1 MKTKG
6 LLVDFIIDNAGF
18 ILVYFLNTIVLLL
31 FFYLYYENVELAY
44 PICLSSFLFFIS
56 IIVKWFKYKGFNK
69 DIDRAAVNAEYKI
82 SYFNREQERTA
93 ESIHK
98 LHLFYRNELSNL
110 KVKGREDR
118 RLISQ
123 FVHSLKAPVTVIDI
137 AVSDMLETEDDFNA
151 VKEGSLSDIKIENE
165 KITSTLDNLLSLL
178 RLDEFEIDYTSEA
191 INLEQSL
198 NNIINS
204 MKRDFIYGRVVPK
217 IQCRVKEP
225 IVYTDEKWNRIMLR
239 QFISNGIKYSLPE
252 EGMKPLLFIIDRDE
266 ENVTLTIRDEG
277 IGIPEYDL
285 DRVTEA
291 FFTGE
296 NGRKVKNSSG
306 IGLYI
311 AKKISQ
317 KLNHKI
323 DIKSK
328 PLTGTEIK
336 ITYLSK
342 M

>member
-6 LLVDFIIDNAGF
+6 LLLDFIMDNAEF
-18 ILVYFLNTIVLLL
+18 ISVYLLNTMFLLL
-31 FFYLYYENVELAY
+31 FFYLYYESVELAY
-44 PICLSSFLFFIS
+44 PICLSLFIIS
-56 IIVKWFKYKGFNK
+56 ISLIIKWFKYKAFNK
-69 DIDRAAVNAEYKI
+69 DIDIAAANAEYKVRY
-82 SYFNREQERTA
+82 STREQERTA
-93 ESIHK
+93 KSIEK
-98 LHLFYRNELSNL
+98 LHLIYKNQLSNI

-137 AVSDMLETEDDFNA
+137 AVSNMLEADDFNETRE
-151 VKEGSLSDIKIENE
+151 VSLADIKMENE

-178 RLDEFEIDYTSEA
+178 RLDEFEIDYSSEA
-191 INLEQSL
+191 INLEQCL
-198 NNIINS
+198 DNIIND

-217 IQCRVKEP
+217 VQCKIKEP
-225 IVYTDEKWNRIMLR
+225 IVYTDDKWNKIMLK
-239 QFISNGIKYSLPE
+239 QFISNGIKYSLSE
-252 EGMKPLLFIIDRDE
+252 ENMKSLFFTIDRNE
-266 ENVTLTIRDEG
+266 KHVTLIIRDEG

-285 DRVTEA
+285 DRITEA

-323 DIKSK
+323 EIKSK
-328 PLTGTEIK
+328 LHLGTEIK
-336 ITYLSK
+336 VTYLSK